1 MVLTQLK
8 MFRNKQVN
16 VLIPKLLELFNT
28 RTLIT
33 SHHSNIVVGA
43 KACVKKSITPKHVE
57 LFSEISGDWNPVH
70 HKDTDAIVHGAYL
83 NSLVSGVMGTHL
95 PGPGTLVL
103 KQSLRYPN
111 PCFVNDQ
118 VTVTVEV
125 TDVRKLIT
133 CKFDVVSG
141 RSGNIV
147 LEGDAVLMI
156 KVEDKTK

>member
-1 MVLTQLK
+1 
-8 MFRNKQVN
+8 MFRSKQVN

-33 SHHSNIVVGA
+33 SQHGNIVVGT
-43 KACVKKSITPKHVE
+43 KTCVKKHITPKHIE

-70 HKDTDAIVHGAYL
+70 HKDIGAIVHGAYL
-83 NSLVSGVMGTHL
+83 NSLVSGVMGTQL

-133 CKFDVVSG
+133 CKFNVVSD

-156 KVEDKTK
+156 KTQGKK

>member
-1 MVLTQLK
+1 MVRRQHS
-8 MFRNKQVN
+8 N
-16 VLIPKLLELFNT
+16 LFIGAKKSIQK
-28 RTLIT
+28 LIT
-33 SHHSNIVVGA
+33 S
-43 KACVKKSITPKHVE
+43 KHVE

-70 HKDTDAIVHGAYL
+70 HKDEGAIVHGAFL
-83 NSLVSGVMGTHL
+83 NSLVSAVIGMQL

-133 CKFDVVSG
+133 CKYSILSG
-141 RSGNIV
+141 KNGNIV
-147 LEGDAVLMI
+147 LEGDAMLIV
-156 KVEDKTK
+156 KDKI